1 MPFTGYK
8 REFIVRVTGKK
19 SDIVPYLTDAPCAV
33 IAVPLSPAF
42 SVGFKNRLAPAV
54 KGIGGYIRSPLFR
67 YRPSGIPVSCTV
79 GVSVRFRVGGLFYNP
94 AGSVIGVGNASF
106 IGADAS

>member
-1 MPFTGYK
+1 MPFTGYE
-8 REFIVRVTGKK
+8 RQFVVGITGKK
-19 SDIVPYLTDAPCAV
+19 PDVVPYLTDAPCAV

-67 YRPSGIPVSCTV
+67 YRPSGIPVSCAV
-79 GVSVRFRVGGLFYNP
+79 GVSVRFRVGALFYNSP
-94 AGSVIGVGNASF
+94 CSVIRIADCSF
-106 IGADAS
+106 IGADAF

>member
-1 MPFTGYK
+1 MPFTGYE
-8 REFIVRVTGKK
+8 REFVVGVTGKK
-19 SDIVPYLTDAPCAV
+19 SNIVPYLTDAPSTV

-42 SVGFKNRLAPAV
+42 SVGFADRVSPAV
-54 KGIGGYIRSPLFR
+54 KLVRCCVRSPFFR

-79 GVSVRFRVGGLFYNP
+79 GVSVRFCVGGLFYNSP
-94 AGSVIGVGNASF
+94 CSVIDVGNASF